1 MRLRNKQSEKQDEC
15 EPKKAAVPENPNQ
28 VTAQS

>member
-15 EPKKAAVPENPNQ
+15 EPKKATVPENLNQ
-28 VTAQS
+28 VPA